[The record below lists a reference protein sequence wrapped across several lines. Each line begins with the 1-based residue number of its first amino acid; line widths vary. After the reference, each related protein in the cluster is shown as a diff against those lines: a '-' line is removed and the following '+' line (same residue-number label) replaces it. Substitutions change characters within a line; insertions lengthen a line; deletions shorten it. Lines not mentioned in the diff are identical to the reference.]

1 MSKVVTEQSW
11 GSRIGGA
18 FKGILIGLLLIV
30 VGIGGLFWNEG
41 RTIKRTKALREAA
54 SVLVETTP
62 DSVDPNNEGKLLYL
76 TGDAVT
82 EETLVD
88 PYFNVSTKALKLYR
102 KVEIYQWVEN
112 VTTST
117 ERGSGGSE
125 TTTTDYSY
133 SKEWQEGLVDS
144 SSFHDPGHDNP
155 TSAPVES
162 SSFAASSIKLGA
174 FTLSPSLIDLIPAD
188 QDFVPQTASSQKTSP
203 VSDEVKN
210 SDPNAVDATDDDQEN
225 GELVPAETTG
235 EYGEAIVSSKLED
248 ETTAPA
254 QETSSNSLPDGFVPV
269 GSGFYK
275 GDPLSAQ
282 IGDIRVTFSYAPT
295 PTTVSVISQQTGD
308 TFTPYTAKTGKVE
321 LLEIGTVSAEDMFAS
336 AQFVNKMTAWLIRLG
351 GFLAI
356 MIGFN
361 MVLAPLSVLVDIIP
375 FAGRIVGTGTSIIS
389 FCLALCISLITIAI
403 GWIAYRPILAITLIA
418 ISVVAILFPLFRK
431 KRQ

>member
-11 GSRIGGA
+11 GSRVGGA

-41 RTIKRTKALREAA
+41 RTIKRTKALQEAA

-76 TGDAVT
+76 TGEAVT
-82 EETLVD
+82 EETLTD
-88 PYFNVSTKALKLYR
+88 PYFNISTKALKLYR

-125 TTTTDYSY
+125 TTTTNYSY
-133 SKEWQEGLVDS
+133 SKEWQEGLIDS

-162 SSFAASSIKLGA
+162 CSFTASSITLGA

-188 QDFVPQTASSQKTSP
+188 QDFVPQTTSAQKASPT
-203 VSDEVKN
+203 SDEVKK
-210 SDPNAVDATDDDQEN
+210 SDPNTVDATDDDQEN

-235 EYGEAIVSSKLED
+235 EYGEAIASSKLEE
-248 ETTAPA
+248 ETSTPA
-254 QETSSNSLPDGFVPV
+254 QEASNSSTDGFVPV

-275 GDPLSAQ
+275 GNPLSAQ
-282 IGDIRVTFSYAPT
+282 IGDIRVTFSYTPT

-321 LLEIGTVSAEDMFAS
+321 LLETGTVSAEDMFAS
-336 AQFVNKMTAWLIRLG
+336 AQFANKTTAWLIRLG

-361 MVLAPLSVLVDIIP
+361 LILAPLSVLVDIIP

-403 GWIAYRPILAITLIA
+403 GWIAYRPILAITLIVIA
-418 ISVVAILFPLFRK
+418 AVAILFPLFK
-431 KRQ
+431 KKSQ

>member
-125 TTTTDYSY
+125 TTTTNYSY

-188 QDFVPQTASSQKTSP
+188 QDFVPQVASSQKKSP
-203 VSDEVKN
+203 TSDEIKK

-254 QETSSNSLPDGFVPV
+254 QEASSNSLPDGFVPV

-295 PTTVSVISQQTGD
+295 
-308 TFTPYTAKTGKVE
+308 
-321 LLEIGTVSAEDMFAS
+321 
-336 AQFVNKMTAWLIRLG
+336 
-351 GFLAI
+351 
-356 MIGFN
+356 
-361 MVLAPLSVLVDIIP
+361 
-375 FAGRIVGTGTSIIS
+375 
-389 FCLALCISLITIAI
+389 
-403 GWIAYRPILAITLIA
+403 
-418 ISVVAILFPLFRK
+418 
-431 KRQ
+431 